1 MRLQLH
7 ELQIV
12 PLQVDH
18 RTELLAHSGADLLR
32 FHLGARVYQDRV
44 IIKFFFRLDGLQSL
58 KKYLFT
64 TAHSVTERMEETNY
78 LWSLAVDRELFSKLA
93 QSDLCGKSH
102 NDDRETKN
110 RCQDKQDLE

>member
-1 MRLQLH
+1 MSLQLH

-58 KKYLFT
+58 I
-64 TAHSVTERMEETNY
+64 
-78 LWSLAVDRELFSKLA
+78 
-93 QSDLCGKSH
+93 
-102 NDDRETKN
+102 
-110 RCQDKQDLE
+110 